1 MSEVRQEVRQELRG
15 DSGSSIGLAS
25 RLHWI
30 AKKPAPGDL
39 YVRMRSELLMNSKKK
54 TMMFIIGICFLLVCN
69 THAVDTNKV
78 SCVTD
83 KEIYQQGEDVAVT
96 ITNNAS
102 DEITIVDRKYIDG
115 GFATIEIKDK
125 DGTWHAIE
133 LYAAANIASSRILRK
148 GESHGYI
155 WKTIGYHR
163 MDTVAVS
170 GAYRII
176 FHNGIISNQFF
187 IRDRTLSH

>member
-1 MSEVRQEVRQELRG
+1 LV
-15 DSGSSIGLAS
+15 
-25 RLHWI
+25 
-30 AKKPAPGDL
+30 
-39 YVRMRSELLMNSKKK
+39 MNSKKK

-83 KEIYQQGEDVAVT
+83 KETYQQGEDVVVT

-115 GFATIEIKDK
+115 GFATIEMMHN

-133 LYAAANIASSRILRK
+133 LCAAANVVSPRTLRK
-148 GESHGYI
+148 RESHVYI
-155 WKTIGYHR
+155 WKTIGYNR

-187 IRDRTLSH
+187 IKDRMRSH